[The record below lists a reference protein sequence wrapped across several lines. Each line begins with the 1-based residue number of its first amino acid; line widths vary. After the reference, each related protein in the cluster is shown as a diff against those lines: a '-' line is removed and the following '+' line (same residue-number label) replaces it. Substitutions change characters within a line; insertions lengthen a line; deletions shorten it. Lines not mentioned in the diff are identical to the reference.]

1 MGATTQVR
9 TALRATARDLG
20 AKGRDIYTGF
30 GMVQARAAYDYLGRN
45 PCKAYP
51 RRPPPPRKRK

>member
-1 MGATTQVR
+1 MRA
-9 TALRATARDLG
+9 ALQATARDLG
-20 AKGRDIYTGF
+20 PKGRDIYTGF
-30 GMVQARAAYDYLGRN
+30 GMVQARAALDHLARN